1 MKIILKILA
10 APVTLTVSIFIRL
23 CAALI
28 SGTAFFSG
36 LAGSLLTILALAV
49 LLTGSVQ
56 NAAALA
62 VIAFLVSPL
71 GLPMLAVRL
80 LGGLQALNLSLKNF
94 IFG

>member
-10 APVTLTVSIFIRL
+10 APVTLAVSVFIRL

-28 SGTAFFSG
+28 SGTAFLFG

-49 LLTGSVQ
+49 LLTGSAQ
-56 NAAALA
+56 NAAVLA

-71 GLPMLAVRL
+71 GVPMLAVRL
-80 LGGLQALNLSLKNF
+80 LGGLQDLNLSLRNF